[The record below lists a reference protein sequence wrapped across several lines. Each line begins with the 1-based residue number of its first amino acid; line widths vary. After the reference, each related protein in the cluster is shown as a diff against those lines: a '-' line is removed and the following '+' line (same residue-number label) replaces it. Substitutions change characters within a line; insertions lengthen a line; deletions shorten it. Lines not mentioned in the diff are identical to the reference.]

1 MIAAVPSGRHPI
13 RGSALTQLLYYEDSS
28 LREFEG
34 TVQEVADRDGAIW
47 VELDRTAFYPGG
59 GGQPPDRGRLGDVPV
74 TDVREEEGRLWHRI
88 EGKLEARIPIRG
100 ALDWRRR
107 FDHMQQHTG
116 QHILSQAF
124 IEVAS
129 AETRS
134 FHLGEEEVSIDV
146 AHPGPDPELL
156 RRAEERANEI
166 VWEDRP
172 VRIHEVS
179 RAEVGR
185 FPLRKLPAVEGMV
198 RVVEVEGFDW
208 AACGGTHV
216 SRSGQ
221 VGIITLL
228 STEKYKGGT
237 RVAFVCGGRA
247 LRRQRERARLLRE
260 LALEFT
266 AGEADLPKAVARLK
280 EEGLRMDRRL
290 KTLLKAER
298 ERSRSP
304 ESRKGRHHEV
314 GHPGNGNQRR
324 EAYPVRMGGRCRDL
338 PARGDRAAGP
348 RPRTVFRTEQGPV
361 QELPLGGAQDRA
373 LRRPLL
379 PWRGRGGAGRGRHG
393 RARLP
398 PPEPRAGSSDQG
410 EDPARPLRLA
420 HRFRAD
426 EHHPGAD
433 RGGDRRRH
441 RVPEAPRVPSLHG
454 LLCRARS
461 RADARAG
468 ARLPGG
474 YPVRGSHEPRWES
487 VLLLPCAL
495 VHGGHGGVPLD
506 RRDRQQH
513 EDVAARRLPRGVS
526 DPDPDPRVRG
536 GHPRLSLRAV
546 HLPVHRR
553 FLRDPEDRGDSEAH
567 APHGKRG
574 QGARVRDGAHRGRAL
589 QEMDGGGSQGVPA
602 PDRGLRQGRPD
613 RNAPDRCRAERVE
626 FQRGTLGVPERHA
639 DGLHLRPEHVQR
651 RVPGLRARRAHLQEA
666 RGGGAY
672 RQLRGAPLL
681 QHLDRLVAG

>member
-13 RGSALTQLLYYEDSS
+13 RGSALTRLLYYEDSS

-88 EGKLEARIPIRG
+88 EGKLEARTPIRG

-208 AACGGTHV
+208 SACGGTHV

-280 EEGLRMDRRL
+280 EESLRMDRRL
-290 KTLLKAER
+290 KTLLKAEL
-298 ERSRSP
+298 E
-304 ESRKGRHHEV
+304 
-314 GHPGNGNQRR
+314 R
-324 EAYPVRMGGRCRDL
+324 EAQALIDAAPRGARGPVIARHFPDREPAEIGTLAALISAKGGIALLVAGSDTPKAHFSAPAGTISVGDLLGRLARELGGKGGGRSESAQGAIPPQAIEAL
-338 PARGDRAAGP
+338 VRAAGA
-348 RPRTVFRTEQGPV
+348 V
-361 QELPLGGAQDRA
+361 A
-373 LRRPLL
+373 L
-379 PWRGRGGAGRGRHG
+379 AGV
-393 RARLP
+393 
-398 PPEPRAGSSDQG
+398 E
-410 EDPARPLRLA
+410 E
-420 HRFRAD
+420 
-426 EHHPGAD
+426 
-433 RGGDRRRH
+433 
-441 RVPEAPRVPSLHG
+441 
-454 LLCRARS
+454 
-461 RADARAG
+461 
-468 ARLPGG
+468 
-474 YPVRGSHEPRWES
+474 
-487 VLLLPCAL
+487 
-495 VHGGHGGVPLD
+495 
-506 RRDRQQH
+506 
-513 EDVAARRLPRGVS
+513 
-526 DPDPDPRVRG
+526 
-536 GHPRLSLRAV
+536 
-546 HLPVHRR
+546 
-553 FLRDPEDRGDSEAH
+553 
-567 APHGKRG
+567 GKT
-574 QGARVRDGAHRGRAL
+574 
-589 QEMDGGGSQGVPA
+589 S
-602 PDRGLRQGRPD
+602 
-613 RNAPDRCRAERVE
+613 
-626 FQRGTLGVPERHA
+626 
-639 DGLHLRPEHVQR
+639 
-651 RVPGLRARRAHLQEA
+651 
-666 RGGGAY
+666 
-672 RQLRGAPLL
+672 
-681 QHLDRLVAG
+681 